1 MPESKSS
8 TICLTFFQCQFW
20 IKSILTIQVVT
31 VGGDEGLESEAGI
44 TLENLGFREK
54 QYCRVMDLGVMG
66 KTGCTSL
73 GTFYVPR
80 YDISRKCCIR
90 RLVRF

>member
-20 IKSILTIQVVT
+20 VKFILTIEVMT
-31 VGGDEGLESEAGI
+31 VGGDEGFESEAGI

-54 QYCRVMDLGVMG
+54 QYCRVMDLGIMFQDMIFIDNVA
-66 KTGCTSL
+66 SENL
-73 GTFYVPR
+73 SAFIV
-80 YDISRKCCIR
+80 
-90 RLVRF
+90 